1 MPLKRFFSSE
11 PFLTSISKQMHF
23 IPMVS
28 ITYVT
33 PKSALDKAAAADF
46 LMKEGG
52 LGNEN
57 CFELDSQ

>member
-1 MPLKRFFSSE
+1 MPFLEMFLSYV
-11 PFLTSISKQMHF
+11 PFLTPISKQMHF
-23 IPMVS
+23 ILMVS

-33 PKSALDKAAAADF
+33 PKSALDQAADF

-52 LGNEN
+52 LGIEN

>member
-1 MPLKRFFSSE
+1 
-11 PFLTSISKQMHF
+11 MHF
-23 IPMVS
+23 ILMVS

-33 PKSALDKAAAADF
+33 PKSALDKAAAAADF